1 MSAASGSGSTAFGY
15 GDRVS
20 EIAFELVSRDGAAGR
35 GRLRTGHGIVQ
46 TPCFM
51 PVGTRATVKTQGS
64 EDLEALGVEM
74 ALANTYH
81 LYLRPGVEVIEG
93 AGGLHRS

>member
-1 MSAASGSGSTAFGY
+1 MTPAAAASG
-15 GDRVS
+15 
-20 EIAFELVSRDGAAGR
+20 IAFELLGADGSARR
-35 GRLRTGHGIVQ
+35 GRLHTGHGTVQ

-51 PVGTRATVKTQGS
+51 PVGTRATVKTLGS

-81 LYLRPGVEVIEG
+81 SSCGPASR
-93 AGGLHRS
+93 